1 MKVKELMKKALVVDR
16 DVSLQE
22 AADIMSKKRIGS
34 LLYVDGENKIKG
46 IITEGDLIKN
56 FEKKENISKAMSV
69 SVITVEPSASL
80 EEALEIMKD
89 NKVKR
94 LPVVEKGELQ
104 GIITMTDL
112 AANADE
118 LEGDFFFD

>member
-22 AADIMSKKRIGS
+22 AADIMSKKGIGS

>member
-22 AADIMSKKRIGS
+22 AADIMSKKGIGS

-56 FEKKENISKAMSV
+56 F
-69 SVITVEPSASL
+69 
-80 EEALEIMKD
+80 
-89 NKVKR
+89 
-94 LPVVEKGELQ
+94 
-104 GIITMTDL
+104 
-112 AANADE
+112 
-118 LEGDFFFD
+118 

>member
-22 AADIMSKKRIGS
+22 AADIMSKKGIGS

-118 LEGDFFFD
+118 LEGDLFFD